1 MLPISR
7 VTLAVVGLL
16 FYGIAAAPA
25 LAQFD
30 DPAKPATL
38 PKAKGKSK
46 SAREPKSKNAPKK
59 KGAKTESD
67 EPAFEPLSARGVQ
80 LDTAEKQLWRC
91 GVQIRAVG
99 GPCAGL
105 FGTISVPTDW
115 PEQTVRIHKEDVT
128 PNVRKTAYRM
138 IDQGVKQMT
147 IAIPNLAGGELARS
161 AVVFEVE
168 RYSLKPPPDTTIF
181 VLPTKPPGPVKKH
194 LGISPFIESSQL
206 KFKNLAEELTEG
218 KSSAWEQV
226 AAIYDG
232 VRAKVKWENGE
243 DKGALATLNAGKGN
257 KEDVTG
263 VFVATCRAMKI
274 PARLVWVPDSLYA
287 EFYLE
292 DQEDNG
298 YWIPCFVASEK
309 REFGFVSTH
318 APILQKGDNFKVPEK
333 KESLRFVNEFLT
345 AKGIG
350 KPQVEFIR
358 RLEGIL
364 K

>member
-1 MLPISR
+1 MSSQSR
-7 VTLAVVGLL
+7 AVLL
-16 FYGIAAAPA
+16 LLSCLLVAPA
-25 LAQFD
+25 WAQFD
-30 DPAKPATL
+30 DPAKPE
-38 PKAKGKSK
+38 PPPAKTKSK
-46 SAREPKSKNAPKK
+46 SKGKPARPAKEPKKVEA
-59 KGAKTESD
+59 AVIET
-67 EPAFEPLSARGVQ
+67 LSPRGVQ

-91 GVQIRAVG
+91 GVEVRAVG

-105 FGTISVPTDW
+105 FGTISVPSDW

-128 PNVRKTAYRM
+128 PNVRKTAYRT

-161 AVVFEVE
+161 VVIFEVE
-168 RYSLKPPPDTTIF
+168 RFSLKPPPDTTIF
-181 VLPTKPPGPVKKH
+181 VLPEKPPAAVKKH
-194 LGISPFIESSQL
+194 LGTSPFIESTQL
-206 KFKNLAEELTEG
+206 KFKNLAAELTHG

-226 AAIYDG
+226 EAIYDG
-232 VRAKVKWENGE
+232 VRSKVKWENDKE
-243 DKGALATLNAGKGN
+243 KGALATLNAGLGN

-292 DQEDNG
+292 DSEG
-298 YWIPCFVASEK
+298 AGHWIPCYIASEK

-318 APILQKGDNFKVPEK
+318 APILQKGDDFKVPEK

-345 AKGIG
+345 VKGAG

-358 RLEGIL
+358 RLEGIV

>member
-1 MLPISR
+1 MSFPRI
-7 VTLAVVGLL
+7 AAILL
-16 FYGIAAAPA
+16 SALLAAPA

-30 DPAKPATL
+30 DPAKPPTPL
-38 PKAKGKSK
+38 PKAKNKSK
-46 SAREPKSKNAPKK
+46 TTREPKAPKK
-59 KGAKTESD
+59 AAD
-67 EPAFEPLSARGVQ
+67 EPAGEAPSETLSARGVQ

-91 GVQIRAVG
+91 GVEIRAVG

-115 PEQTVRIHKEDVT
+115 PEQTVRIHKEDIT
-128 PNVRKTAYRM
+128 PNVRKTAYRT

-161 AVVFEVE
+161 VVIFEVE
-168 RYSLKPPPDTTIF
+168 RHSLKPPPDTTIF
-181 VLPTKPPGPVKKH
+181 VLPTKPPGAVKKH
-194 LGISPFIESSQL
+194 LGTSPFIESTQL
-206 KFKNLAEELTEG
+206 KFKNLAAELTEG
-218 KSSAWEQV
+218 KNSAWEQV
-226 AAIYDG
+226 EAIYDG
-232 VRAKVKWENGE
+232 VRAKVKWEN
-243 DKGALATLNAGKGN
+243 DKAKGALATLNAGLGN
-257 KEDVTG
+257 REDVTG
-263 VFVATCRAMKI
+263 VFVAACRAMKI
-274 PARLVWVPDSLYA
+274 PARLVWIPDSLYA

-292 DQEDNG
+292 DEEANG
-298 YWIPCFVASEK
+298 YWIPCFIASEK

-345 AKGIG
+345 AKGAG

-358 RLEGIL
+358 RLEAII